1 MKITYGCTTTKPANI
16 LVSNWFCTLTARL
29 GCVEQTSLK
38 GDIMKAK
45 KYCILVIVSFSIL
58 IVLWPAQ
65 QITGETDL
73 SAKDKETVSNLTPI
87 QKLALSTKRVVADEK
102 EVLQGL
108 EGVHVFVEPIEP
120 EVEKYGL
127 TKIVIQTDT
136 ELQLRQ
142 YGIKVLTKEEWLSAP
157 GMPLLYINVNIDI
170 REERPVAP
178 AVIRVELKENVL
190 LLREPK
196 RTYYG
201 AVTWHRNEVV
211 LVGLLRIKDLRGYVK
226 DFVNEFT
233 NDYLA
238 ANPKEIE
245 AQSKKQ

>member
-1 MKITYGCTTTKPANI
+1 
-16 LVSNWFCTLTARL
+16 
-29 GCVEQTSLK
+29 
-38 GDIMKAK
+38 MKAK
-45 KYCILVIVSFSIL
+45 KYWILVIVSFSIL

-65 QITGETDL
+65 QITGETDK
-73 SAKDKETVSNLTPI
+73 SAKDKKTDSNLTAL
-87 QKLALSTKRVVADEK
+87 QKSALSYKAILADKK

-108 EGVHVFVEPIEP
+108 EGVSVSVEFIEP

-127 TKIVIQTDT
+127 TEQLLQTYT

-142 YGIKVLTKEEWLSAP
+142 YGIKVLTEEEWLSTP
-157 GMPLLYINVNIDI
+157 GCPRLYVNLSVHTRD
-170 REERPVAP
+170 ELPVA
-178 AVIRVELKENVL
+178 AAAIGVELLEGVL

-196 RTYYG
+196 RICG
-201 AVTWHRNEVV
+201 DASTWHTGSVV
-211 LVGLLRIKDLRGYVK
+211 LVGLRGIKDIREVVK
-226 DFVNEFT
+226 DLVSEFI

>member
-1 MKITYGCTTTKPANI
+1 LPGLRRAQYSGAFFSAPQN
-16 LVSNWFCTLTARL
+16 NNH
-29 GCVEQTSLK
+29 LK
-38 GDIMKAK
+38 GEIMKTR
-45 KYCILVIVSFSIL
+45 KYWILVIVPFSIL

-65 QITGETDL
+65 QITGETNQ
-73 SAKDKETVSNLTPI
+73 SAKDKETGSNLTPI

-102 EVLQGL
+102 EILQGL
-108 EGVHVFVEPIEP
+108 EGVRVFVEPIEP

-127 TKIVIQTDT
+127 TKKVIQTDT
-136 ELQLRQ
+136 KLQLRQ
-142 YGIKVLTKEEWLSAP
+142 YGIKVLTKEEWLSTT

-170 REERPVAP
+170 REERPA
-178 AVIRVELKENVL
+178 IRVELQEKVL

-211 LVGLLRIKDLRGYVK
+211 LVGLDRIKDLREVVK
-226 DFVNEFT
+226 DYVSEFI

-238 ANPKEIE
+238 ANPKEIK